1 MITKAGLL
9 LFRTQDGVKE
19 LLFVRAKG
27 KEHFVFPGGKQ
38 EEGETIA
45 EALQRELNEE
55 LGTSARNVTPLGKVI
70 GATPDGRPLTMHL
83 YTGELEAA
91 PKPMSEIEE
100 LQWMSQ
106 EEIARKKAVMT
117 PMTLDH
123 VLLFLSDHHM
133 WAVE

>member
-38 EEGETIA
+38 EEGETIT

-55 LGTSARNVTPLGKVI
+55 LGATTHKVRYLGEVN
-70 GATPDGRPLTMHL
+70 GVTPDGRPLNMHL
-83 YTGELEAA
+83 YTGELDSE

-106 EEIARKKAVMT
+106 EEIARKKDLMT

-123 VLLFLSDHHM
+123 VLPFLADHHM